1 MTGNLLPRLD
11 ACAVERT
18 QTDSCTHSKRLDG
31 VADLNMMA
39 GPGSGGTSGSPVTP
53 PDRVWSLKELDIL
66 QDMTKPIAVVVS
78 GAYEDPHW

>member
-1 MTGNLLPRLD
+1 M
-11 ACAVERT
+11 V
-18 QTDSCTHSKRLDG
+18 
-31 VADLNMMA
+31 
-39 GPGSGGTSGSPVTP
+39 GPGSVGTLGLPVTA